1 MENTFFSEEV
11 KKDLTGRKIHEVGDN
26 YIVLDNG
33 CRLYLAED
41 EIEFLN
47 SNSEEK

>member
-11 KKDLTGRKIHEVGDN
+11 KKQLTGKKIHDVGDN

-33 CRLYLAED
+33 CRLYISES
-41 EIEFLN
+41 EIELLN
-47 SNSEEK
+47 SISE